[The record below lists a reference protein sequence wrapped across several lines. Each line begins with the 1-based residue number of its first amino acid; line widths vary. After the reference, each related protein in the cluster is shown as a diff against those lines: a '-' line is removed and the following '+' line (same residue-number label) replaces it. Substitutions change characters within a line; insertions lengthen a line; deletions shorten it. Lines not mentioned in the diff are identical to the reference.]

1 MLSRILKNQTKA
13 NLLASQ
19 VFKTSHLTSTFLC
32 QTSCR
37 PYSLKDIK
45 IKSVLD
51 ESKKV
56 PHLKLKSDLSKKQN
70 EPISKEDE
78 LKQQEAVFKIFKE
91 HLVLPD
97 RIKTQ
102 K

>member
-1 MLSRILKNQTKA
+1 M
-13 NLLASQ
+13 LASQ
-19 VFKTSHLTSTFLC
+19 VFKNSHLKPNFIC
-32 QTSCR
+32 ETSCR
-37 PYSLKDIK
+37 LFSLKDIK

-56 PHLKLKSDLSKKQN
+56 PQLKLKSDLSKKQN

-78 LKQQEAVFKIFKE
+78 LKQQEVVLKLFKE